1 MRLKQTQKTSTMEE
15 YKDEYTSF
23 ERESKTQEIIG
34 KVLGIFFC
42 VALFVFYVFNVY
54 DFITSASVYSLV
66 YSLVMGCGLVSA
78 VAIYFL
84 LCRLLKK
91 TDILERRICKRL
103 DKQGYSHE
111 KREGTLYVTKHD
123 NHFRVFIRDSFDR
136 RIKHLYFLYDFYDD
150 NFGKVSME
158 GWTRVA
164 NCINT
169 NNTLT
174 TFVVLDDHFCCSYQ
188 TAIANAKDFMKEFDY
203 AYRVIGEAMND
214 YNRIYPHIERD
225 YPNTTSENK
234 GSIGFR

>member
-1 MRLKQTQKTSTMEE
+1 MEE

-34 KVLGIFFC
+34 KVVGIFFC

-103 DKQGYSHE
+103 DNQGYSHE

-158 GWTRVA
+158 GWTRAA

-188 TAIANAKDFMKEFDY
+188 TAISNAKDFMKEFDY

-214 YNRIYPHIERD
+214 YNRIYPHIEQD
-225 YPNTTSENK
+225 YPNAASENK

>member
-1 MRLKQTQKTSTMEE
+1 MEE
-15 YKDEYTSF
+15 HKDEYTSF
-23 ERESKTQEIIG
+23 DRESKTQEIIG
-34 KVLGIFFC
+34 TVMVICFC
-42 VALFVFYVFNVY
+42 VAICGYFVY
-54 DFITSASVYSLV
+54 DLITSAPVYS
-66 YSLVMGCGLVSA
+66 SVMGFVFVAA
-78 VAIYFL
+78 VTLYFL
-84 LCRLLKK
+84 LCRPMKNI
-91 TDILERRICKRL
+91 DVLERRICKRL
-103 DKQGYSHE
+103 DKQGYPHE
-111 KREGTLYVTKHD
+111 KREGTLYITKND

-150 NFGKVSME
+150 NFGRVSME
-158 GWTRVA
+158 GWTRAA

-188 TAIANAKDFMKEFDY
+188 TAIANAKDFMKEFDC

-214 YNRIYPHIERD
+214 YNRIYIHIERD

>member
-1 MRLKQTQKTSTMEE
+1 MEE

-23 ERESKTQEIIG
+23 DRESKTQEIIG
-34 KVLGIFFC
+34 TVVIVCFC
-42 VALFVFYVFNVY
+42 VAICGYFVY
-54 DFITSASVYSLV
+54 DLITSAPVYS
-66 YSLVMGCGLVSA
+66 SVMGFVFVAA
-78 VAIYFL
+78 VTLYFL
-84 LCRLLKK
+84 LCRPLKNI
-91 TDILERRICKRL
+91 DVLERRICKRL

-136 RIKHLYFLYDFYDD
+136 RIKHLYFLYDFGDD

-158 GWTRVA
+158 GWTRAA

-174 TFVVLDDHFCCSYQ
+174 TFVVFDNHFCCSYQ
-188 TAIANAKDFMKEFDY
+188 TAIANAKDFMKEFDC
-203 AYRVIGEAMND
+203 AYRVIGETMND

-225 YPNTTSENK
+225 YPNNTSENK

>member
-1 MRLKQTQKTSTMEE
+1 MEE

-78 VAIYFL
+78 VAIYYL

-91 TDILERRICKRL
+91 TDIIERRICKRL

-111 KREGTLYVTKHD
+111 KRKGTLYVTKND

-188 TAIANAKDFMKEFDY
+188 TAISNAKDFMKEFDY

-225 YPNTTSENK
+225 YPNTISENK

>member
-1 MRLKQTQKTSTMEE
+1 MEE

-23 ERESKTQEIIG
+23 DRELKTQEIIG

-66 YSLVMGCGLVSA
+66 HSLVMGCALVAA
-78 VAIYFL
+78 VALYFL
-84 LCRLLKK
+84 LCRPLNNI
-91 TDILERRICKRL
+91 DVLERRICKRL
-103 DKQGYSHE
+103 DKQGYPHE
-111 KREGTLYVTKHD
+111 KREGTLYITKND
-123 NHFRVFIRDSFDR
+123 NHFRIYFRDSFDR

-158 GWTRVA
+158 GWTRAA

-169 NNTLT
+169 NNTLI
-174 TFVVLDDHFCCSYQ
+174 TFVVLDGHFCCSYQ
-188 TAIANAKDFMKEFDY
+188 TAIANAKYFMKEFDY
-203 AYRVIGEAMND
+203 AYRVIGEAMST

>member
-1 MRLKQTQKTSTMEE
+1 MAVVFLRLNYTQNTSTMEE

-23 ERESKTQEIIG
+23 DRESKTQEIIG
-34 KVLGIFFC
+34 TVVVVCFC
-42 VALFVFYVFNVY
+42 VAICGYFVY
-54 DFITSASVYSLV
+54 DLITSAPVFSS
-66 YSLVMGCGLVSA
+66 VMGFVFVAA
-78 VAIYFL
+78 VTLYFL
-84 LCRLLKK
+84 LCRPLKNI
-91 TDILERRICKRL
+91 DILERRVCKRL
-103 DKQGYSHE
+103 VKQGYPHE

-158 GWTRVA
+158 GWTRAA

-188 TAIANAKDFMKEFDY
+188 TVIANAKDFMKEFDC

-225 YPNTTSENK
+225 YPNNTSENK

>member
-1 MRLKQTQKTSTMEE
+1 MEE

-23 ERESKTQEIIG
+23 DKESKTQEIIG
-34 KVLGIFFC
+34 KVLGICFC

-54 DFITSASVYSLV
+54 DFITSASVC
-66 YSLVMGCGLVSA
+66 SLVMGCVLVAA
-78 VAIYFL
+78 VALYFL
-84 LCRLLKK
+84 LCRTLKNI
-91 TDILERRICKRL
+91 DVLERRICKRL
-103 DKQGYSHE
+103 DKQGYPHE
-111 KREGTLYVTKHD
+111 KREGTLYVTKND
-123 NHFRVFIRDSFDR
+123 NHFRVYMRDSFDR

-158 GWTRVA
+158 GWTRAA

-188 TAIANAKDFMKEFDY
+188 TAIANAKDFMKEFDC
-203 AYRVIGEAMND
+203 AYRVIGGALED

-225 YPNTTSENK
+225 FPNNTTENK
-234 GSIGFR
+234 SSIGFR

>member
-1 MRLKQTQKTSTMEE
+1 MVFLRLNYTQNTSTMEE

-34 KVLGIFFC
+34 KVMVVCFC
-42 VALFVFYVFNVY
+42 VAICGYFVY
-54 DFITSASVYSLV
+54 DLITSAPVYS
-66 YSLVMGCGLVSA
+66 SVMGFVFVAA
-78 VAIYFL
+78 VTLYFL
-84 LCRLLKK
+84 LCRPLKNI
-91 TDILERRICKRL
+91 DVLERRICKRL
-103 DKQGYSHE
+103 DKQGYPHE
-111 KREGTLYVTKHD
+111 KREGTLYITKND
-123 NHFRVFIRDSFDR
+123 NHFRLFIKDSFDR

-158 GWTRVA
+158 GWTRAA

-188 TAIANAKDFMKEFDY
+188 TAIANAKDFMKEFDC
-203 AYRVIGEAMND
+203 AYRVIGEVMND

-225 YPNTTSENK
+225 YPNNTSENK

>member
-1 MRLKQTQKTSTMEE
+1 MEE

-23 ERESKTQEIIG
+23 DRESKTQEIIG
-34 KVLGIFFC
+34 TVVIVCFC
-42 VALFVFYVFNVY
+42 VAICGYFVY
-54 DFITSASVYSLV
+54 DLITSAPVYS
-66 YSLVMGCGLVSA
+66 SVMGFVFVAA
-78 VAIYFL
+78 VTLYFL
-84 LCRLLKK
+84 LCRPLKNI
-91 TDILERRICKRL
+91 DVLERRICKRL
-103 DKQGYSHE
+103 DTQGYPHE
-111 KREGTLYVTKHD
+111 KREGTLYITKND
-123 NHFRVFIRDSFDR
+123 NHFRIYFRDSFDR

-158 GWTRVA
+158 GWTRAA

-169 NNTLT
+169 DNTLT

-188 TAIANAKDFMKEFDY
+188 TAIANAKDFMKEFDC

-214 YNRIYPHIERD
+214 YNRIYPRIEQD